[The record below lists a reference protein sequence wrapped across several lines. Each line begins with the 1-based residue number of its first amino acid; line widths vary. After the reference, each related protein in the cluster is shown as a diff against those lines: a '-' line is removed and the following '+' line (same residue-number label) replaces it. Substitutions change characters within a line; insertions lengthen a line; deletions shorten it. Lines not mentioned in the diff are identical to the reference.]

1 MKGGK
6 SILGT
11 GNSICGDLAT
21 DALHRG
27 EMGPDLKSL
36 SHTHTK
42 LCPSPEGQ
50 EVLIELC
57 QGGRGRQRSAHLL
70 GLAVTDTE
78 QS

>member
-6 SILGT
+6 SIPGT

-36 SHTHTK
+36 SHTHTQS
-42 LCPSPEGQ
+42 CVQ
-50 EVLIELC
+50 A
-57 QGGRGRQRSAHLL
+57 QRAKKCSLSCVKVGVADKDLP
-70 GLAVTDTE
+70 T
-78 QS
+78 S

>member
-6 SILGT
+6 SIPGT

-27 EMGPDLKSL
+27 EMGARSKVT
-36 SHTHTK
+36 HTHKKK